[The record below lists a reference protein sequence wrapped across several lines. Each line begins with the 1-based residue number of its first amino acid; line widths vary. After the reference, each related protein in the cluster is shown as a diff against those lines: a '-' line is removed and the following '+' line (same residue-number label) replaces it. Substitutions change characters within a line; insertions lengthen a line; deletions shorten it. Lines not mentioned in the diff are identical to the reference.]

1 MERVAGTSLAE
12 LPSDAISDVLL
23 RRLWAE
29 VDRLHRAGV
38 AHRSLRAANVMVEG
52 DVLPWLT
59 DFSFSE
65 LVATQ
70 RQKDLDIAELLA
82 SLATMVGAERA
93 VASAASVLGAEALAP
108 AVPLLQPPA
117 LSATTRHA
125 IGRNDGLLAETRA
138 AAAAASGL
146 GDQPL
151 ARLQRVRPKS
161 LLAIAAA
168 AGAFYFI
175 LPQLA
180 HVGSSWQALQSMHWV
195 WVPVILAA
203 SALTYLASAV
213 ALIGAVPGPIPFWPM
228 TLTQAAS
235 SFVNRVSPANIG
247 GMALNAR
254 FLQKRGV
261 PAGAG
266 VAAVGVNALVGLV
279 AHLILM
285 VIFFTL
291 ARHGLAHIFKL
302 PSASKLLLILAV
314 AAALVGMLLATRR
327 GRRFG
332 ATRILPAL
340 RSAAASVRGVAA
352 SPVKLTFLV
361 GGSALVTLAYIV
373 GLVASIQ
380 AFGGGVGIEEI
391 GAVYL
396 GAAAI
401 AAASPTPGGL
411 GAIEA
416 ALVAGLTGVGMHAGP
431 AVSAVL
437 VYRLSTYWL
446 PIVPGWI
453 SWRFLQRRDYV

>member
-1 MERVAGTSLAE
+1 
-12 LPSDAISDVLL
+12 
-23 RRLWAE
+23 
-29 VDRLHRAGV
+29 
-38 AHRSLRAANVMVEG
+38 
-52 DVLPWLT
+52 
-59 DFSFSE
+59 
-65 LVATQ
+65 
-70 RQKDLDIAELLA
+70 
-82 SLATMVGAERA
+82 
-93 VASAASVLGAEALAP
+93 
-108 AVPLLQPPA
+108 
-117 LSATTRHA
+117 
-125 IGRNDGLLAETRA
+125 
-138 AAAAASGL
+138 
-146 GDQPL
+146 
-151 ARLQRVRPKS
+151 
-161 LLAIAAA
+161 
-168 AGAFYFI
+168 
-175 LPQLA
+175 
-180 HVGSSWQALQSMHWV
+180 MHWV